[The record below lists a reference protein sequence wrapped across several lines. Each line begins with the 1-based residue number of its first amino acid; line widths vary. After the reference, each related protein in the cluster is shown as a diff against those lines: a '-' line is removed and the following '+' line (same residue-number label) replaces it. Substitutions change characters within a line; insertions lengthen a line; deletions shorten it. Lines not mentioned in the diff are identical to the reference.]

1 MQDNNN
7 ASAKD
12 QFVKWLDKYVK
23 VKSDKEQAK
32 DLHNNFISVI
42 KDATNSTEDKIRYIA
57 QIKYTGE
64 VQPITSEDYNQ
75 LIDEY
80 IKQVSEFIVID
91 FSSYTLEDFKNVIQI
106 FNSQYLIMYMYQIRT
121 KALDLY
127 IKDIREQHTLKVLNT
142 LADLQNQEILKN
154 IDYKTFIYTDLEEL
168 ISKYNIN
175 CIIDK
180 SALLQVQQSLKKDAE
195 NLSESERQKF
205 LAGDTLK
212 LTDSDNTYNLKML
225 FTILVMEYQ
234 KPFTEDLINRDF
246 KANKDYYKTRHQKL
260 QKLDT
265 LLKQAT
271 KKMEATEQFIKDNQ
285 KNYATNNIAK
295 NYSFIDNKIAKVIQ
309 KINNKEEQPVDLALD
324 TPNKQK
330 HKKRIQTPIVV
341 KLDIDNAVDLVYA
354 KRITAIDKMVLHR
367 AFSLWQV
374 NKSHI
379 DAELIYKDITGI
391 DTDKTRIGED
401 LYKKINASINK
412 LRTSS
417 ISINIENPDTIQRL
431 GLDSDNIERIKK
443 ETYILPL
450 NKTEI
455 RYKNGIVKSSYE
467 YIQEPIYFTLA
478 KAIGQIKTIPRDYML
493 LDTPNQKNKKSKQKD
508 TNSKYNKTTY
518 TYLTMDRILIID
530 YIARYITYLHST
542 KDLKQYNNI
551 LLYDKIIE
559 ECELLED
566 KEPGTASYKQ
576 AKRRYI
582 VFIDKKLNEYK
593 DQKLIKKLEPYPPAD
608 ISKRQKGYKIII

>member
-23 VKSDKEQAK
+23 SDKEQSK

-91 FSSYTLEDFKNVIQI
+91 FSSYTLADFKNVIQI

-154 IDYKTFIYTDLEEL
+154 TDYKTFIYTDLEEL
-168 ISKYNIN
+168 ISKYNLN

-285 KNYATNNIAK
+285 KTDTAYATNNIAK
-295 NYSFIDNKIAKVIQ
+295 NYNYIDNRADKLITSIT
-309 KINNKEEQPVDLALD
+309 NKKSQLIDLALD
-324 TPNKQK
+324 TPNKRHRQ
-330 HKKRIQTPIVV
+330 RIQTPIVITI
-341 KLDIDNAVDLVYA
+341 DINNELVIEDD
-354 KRITAIDKMVLHR
+354 KRINAIDRLVINR
-367 AFSLWQV
+367 AFSIWQV
-374 NKSHI
+374 NKTHI
-379 DAELIYKDITGI
+379 DAELIYKDIKGEYTESN
-391 DTDKTRIGED
+391 RIGKD
-401 LYKKINASINK
+401 LYDKINNSIDK

-417 ISINIENPDTIQRL
+417 MIINIENADTIQRL
-431 GLDSDNIERIKK
+431 GLDTENIEAIKK
-443 ETYILPL
+443 ESYILPL

-455 RYKNGIVKSSYE
+455 KYKNGVVKSSYE
-467 YIQEPIYFTLA
+467 YIQEPVYFTLA
-478 KAIGQIKTIPRDYML
+478 KTVGQIKSIPRDYML
-493 LDTPNQKNKKSKQKD
+493 LNEPANSKQQ
-508 TNSKYNKTTY
+508 TQKTT
-518 TYLTMDRILIID
+518 TATVLID
-530 YIARYITYLHST
+530 DTLARHIELIKST
-542 KDLKQYNNI
+542 KNNPNFKNANI
-551 LLYDKIIE
+551 LLYDTILN
-559 ECELLED
+559 ECELLKD
-566 KEPGTASYKQ
+566 IEPGTSKYKTYKHRYTQ
-576 AKRRYI
+576 YIDAKIKDY
-582 VFIDKKLNEYK
+582 KKRH
-593 DQKLIKKLEPYPPAD
+593 LIKNYVYYPNNENT
-608 ISKRQKGYKIII
+608 KRVKGYIIYV

>member
-12 QFVKWLDKYVK
+12 QFVVWLDKY

-32 DLHNNFISVI
+32 DTHNNLISVV

-91 FSSYTLEDFKNVIQI
+91 FSSYTLADFKNVIQI

-154 IDYKTFIYTDLEEL
+154 TDYKTFIYTDLEEL
-168 ISKYNIN
+168 ISKYNLN

-195 NLSESERQKF
+195 NLSESERIKF

-234 KPFTEDLINRDF
+234 RPFTEDLINRDF

-285 KNYATNNIAK
+285 KTDTAYATNNIAK
-295 NYSFIDNKIAKVIQ
+295 NYNYIDNRADKLITSIT
-309 KINNKEEQPVDLALD
+309 NKKSQLIDLALD
-324 TPNKQK
+324 TPNKRHRQ
-330 HKKRIQTPIVV
+330 RIQTPIVITI
-341 KLDIDNAVDLVYA
+341 DINNELVIEGD
-354 KRITAIDKMVLHR
+354 KRINAIDRLVINR
-367 AFSLWQV
+367 AFSIWQV
-374 NKSHI
+374 NKTHI
-379 DAELIYKDITGI
+379 DAELIYKDIKGEYTESN
-391 DTDKTRIGED
+391 RIGKD
-401 LYKKINASINK
+401 LYDKINNSIDK

-417 ISINIENPDTIQRL
+417 MIINIENADTIQRL
-431 GLDSDNIERIKK
+431 GLDTENIEAIKK
-443 ETYILPL
+443 ESYILPL

-455 RYKNGIVKSSYE
+455 KYKNGVVKSSYE
-467 YIQEPIYFTLA
+467 YIQEPVYFTLA
-478 KAIGQIKTIPRDYML
+478 KTVGQIKSIPRDYML
-493 LDTPNQKNKKSKQKD
+493 LNEPANSKQQ
-508 TNSKYNKTTY
+508 TQKTT
-518 TYLTMDRILIID
+518 TATVLID
-530 YIARYITYLHST
+530 DTLARHIELIKST
-542 KDLKQYNNI
+542 KNNPNFKNANI
-551 LLYDKIIE
+551 LLYDTILN
-559 ECELLED
+559 ECELLKD
-566 KEPGTASYKQ
+566 IEPGTSKYKTYKHRYTQ
-576 AKRRYI
+576 YIDAKIKDY
-582 VFIDKKLNEYK
+582 KKRH
-593 DQKLIKKLEPYPPAD
+593 LIKNYVYYPNNENT
-608 ISKRQKGYKIII
+608 KRVKGYIIYV

>member
-12 QFVKWLDKYVK
+12 QFVKWLDKY

-42 KDATNSTEDKIRYIA
+42 KDATNRAIA

-91 FSSYTLEDFKNVIQI
+91 FSSYTLADFKNVIQI

-154 IDYKTFIYTDLEEL
+154 TDYKTFIYTDLEEL
-168 ISKYNIN
+168 ISKYNLN

-285 KNYATNNIAK
+285 KTDTAYATNNIAK
-295 NYSFIDNKIAKVIQ
+295 NYNYIDNRADKLITSIT
-309 KINNKEEQPVDLALD
+309 NKKSQLIDLALD
-324 TPNKQK
+324 TPNKRHRQ
-330 HKKRIQTPIVV
+330 RIQTPIVITI
-341 KLDIDNAVDLVYA
+341 DINNELVIEDD
-354 KRITAIDKMVLHR
+354 KRINAIDRLVINR
-367 AFSLWQV
+367 AFSIWQV
-374 NKSHI
+374 NKTHI
-379 DAELIYKDITGI
+379 DAELIYKDIKGEYTESN
-391 DTDKTRIGED
+391 RIGKD
-401 LYKKINASINK
+401 LYDKINNSIDK

-417 ISINIENPDTIQRL
+417 MIINIENADTIQRL
-431 GLDSDNIERIKK
+431 GLDTENIEAIKK
-443 ETYILPL
+443 ESYILPL

-455 RYKNGIVKSSYE
+455 KYKNGVVKSSYE
-467 YIQEPIYFTLA
+467 YIQEPVYFTLA
-478 KAIGQIKTIPRDYML
+478 KTVGQIKSIPRDYML
-493 LDTPNQKNKKSKQKD
+493 LNEPANSKQQ
-508 TNSKYNKTTY
+508 TQKTT
-518 TYLTMDRILIID
+518 TATVLID
-530 YIARYITYLHST
+530 DTLARHIELIKST
-542 KDLKQYNNI
+542 KNNPNFKNANI
-551 LLYDKIIE
+551 LLYDTILN
-559 ECELLED
+559 ECELLKD
-566 KEPGTASYKQ
+566 IEPGTSKYKTYKHRYTQ
-576 AKRRYI
+576 YIDAKIKDY
-582 VFIDKKLNEYK
+582 KKRH
-593 DQKLIKKLEPYPPAD
+593 LIKNYVYYPNNENT
-608 ISKRQKGYKIII
+608 KRVKGYIIYV

>member
-91 FSSYTLEDFKNVIQI
+91 FSSYTLADFKNVIQI

-154 IDYKTFIYTDLEEL
+154 TDYKTFIYTDLEEL
-168 ISKYNIN
+168 ISKYNLN

-212 LTDSDNTYNLKML
+212 LTDSDNTYTFKML

-295 NYSFIDNKIAKVIQ
+295 NYSFIDNKIGKKKK

-330 HKKRIQTPIVV
+330 HR
-341 KLDIDNAVDLVYA
+341 
-354 KRITAIDKMVLHR
+354 
-367 AFSLWQV
+367 
-374 NKSHI
+374 
-379 DAELIYKDITGI
+379 
-391 DTDKTRIGED
+391 
-401 LYKKINASINK
+401 
-412 LRTSS
+412 
-417 ISINIENPDTIQRL
+417 
-431 GLDSDNIERIKK
+431 
-443 ETYILPL
+443 
-450 NKTEI
+450 
-455 RYKNGIVKSSYE
+455 
-467 YIQEPIYFTLA
+467 
-478 KAIGQIKTIPRDYML
+478 
-493 LDTPNQKNKKSKQKD
+493 
-508 TNSKYNKTTY
+508 
-518 TYLTMDRILIID
+518 
-530 YIARYITYLHST
+530 
-542 KDLKQYNNI
+542 
-551 LLYDKIIE
+551 
-559 ECELLED
+559 
-566 KEPGTASYKQ
+566 
-576 AKRRYI
+576 
-582 VFIDKKLNEYK
+582 
-593 DQKLIKKLEPYPPAD
+593 
-608 ISKRQKGYKIII
+608 